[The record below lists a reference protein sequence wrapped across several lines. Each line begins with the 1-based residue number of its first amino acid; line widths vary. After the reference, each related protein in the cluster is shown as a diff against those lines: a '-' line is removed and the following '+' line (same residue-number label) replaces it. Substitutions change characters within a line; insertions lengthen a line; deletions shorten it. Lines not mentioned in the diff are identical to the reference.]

1 MAGAAWGAAG
11 LVIFSALILTWS
23 AALPTR
29 RASEPASSIATEI
42 YLIGMN
48 LSLAATMLLRS

>member
-1 MAGAAWGAAG
+1 LA
-11 LVIFSALILTWS
+11 IFSALTLTWS

-29 RASEPASSIATEI
+29 RATEPAGSVAAEI

-48 LSLAATMLLRS
+48 LSIAATTLLEA

>member
-1 MAGAAWGAAG
+1 VATFIYLEQLRATMVPTA
-11 LVIFSALILTWS
+11 

-29 RASEPASSIATEI
+29 RASEPASSIAIEI

-48 LSLAATMLLRS
+48 LSLAATMLL